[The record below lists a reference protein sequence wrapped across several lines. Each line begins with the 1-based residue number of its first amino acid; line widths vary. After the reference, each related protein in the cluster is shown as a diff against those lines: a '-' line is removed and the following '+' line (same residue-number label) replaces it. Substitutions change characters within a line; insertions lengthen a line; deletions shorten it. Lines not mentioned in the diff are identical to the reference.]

1 MTRTAAA
8 RGRSISCSADQTID
22 PTGDFACS
30 KAYSENLPHLSC
42 MPLVVPNL
50 EGRVWML
57 NVWTSISPSAQSKLG
72 LPGAAV
78 VSLCVWR
85 GPEALGCLWGPSN
98 RGPYSNH
105 GALRIRTHAQPPELA
120 RESAH
125 ARPARKKGRAGAHNA
140 QAGSRKAGEAAT
152 RAVHG
157 REYSITACC
166 YVGRR
171 GHA

>member
-1 MTRTAAA
+1 
-8 RGRSISCSADQTID
+8 
-22 PTGDFACS
+22 
-30 KAYSENLPHLSC
+30 

-57 NVWTSISPSAQSKLG
+57 NVWTSISPSAQSRLG

-98 RGPYSNH
+98 RGSYSNH
-105 GALRIRTHAQPPELA
+105 GALPIRTHAQPPNLHVRVRTLDR
-120 RESAH
+120 RE
-125 ARPARKKGRAGAHNA
+125 RKGGLGRTCGAHNT

-152 RAVHG
+152 RVVHG
-157 REYSITACC
+157 RECSMNGLLL
-166 YVGRR
+166 GRR
-171 GHA
+171 GYA

>member
-1 MTRTAAA
+1 MIRADIRGSASDSCWPVAVRSAALLTQP
-8 RGRSISCSADQTID
+8 SIQ
-22 PTGDFACS
+22 TGDFACS

-98 RGPYSNH
+98 RGSYSNH
-105 GALRIRTHAQPPELA
+105 GALRIRTHAQPPNLHVRVPTLDR
-120 RESAH
+120 RE
-125 ARPARKKGRAGAHNA
+125 RKGGLGRT
-140 QAGSRKAGEAAT
+140 T
-152 RAVHG
+152 R
-157 REYSITACC
+157 RLE
-166 YVGRR
+166 VGKRAKQLR
-171 GHA
+171 ASCTGGNTQ